1 VTSHRPILFSI
12 DINADQL
19 RQAEA
24 IALAL
29 DGDVRHALSD
39 ALVWGRDLMPPS
51 ERERLTDLIGM
62 ALALGLDE
70 GHRRALTFCDRKDYR
85 QAAVDAG
92 VL

>member
-1 VTSHRPILFSI
+1 VTSHRPILFSV

-51 ERERLTDLIGM
+51 ERGQLTELVGM

-70 GHRRALTFCDRKDYR
+70 GHRRAMAFCDRDDYR
-85 QAAVDAG
+85 PAANDAG